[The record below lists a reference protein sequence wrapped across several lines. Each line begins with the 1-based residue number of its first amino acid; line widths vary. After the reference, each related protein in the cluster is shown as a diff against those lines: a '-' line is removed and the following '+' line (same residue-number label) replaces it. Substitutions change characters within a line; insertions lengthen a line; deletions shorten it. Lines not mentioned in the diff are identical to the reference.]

1 MIENLQIY
9 HVNVN
14 CTDFE
19 RSLAFYKM
27 LGFREHMDF
36 GEGGVDG
43 LGFDRC
49 RLKAR
54 LLSLGDDPRATVID
68 LIEWKEP
75 ETSGNPYPHL
85 AHTGI
90 ARICFRIKNLDGAYQ
105 ELCDQGVE
113 FLSEPIEENLG
124 GHHQKFVC
132 FKDPDGTILEFV
144 EFFKS

>member
-1 MIENLQIY
+1 
-9 HVNVN
+9 
-14 CTDFE
+14 
-19 RSLAFYKM
+19 
-27 LGFREHMDF
+27 
-36 GEGGVDG
+36 
-43 LGFDRC
+43 
-49 RLKAR
+49 
-54 LLSLGDDPRATVID
+54 

>member
-27 LGFREHMDF
+27 IGFKEHINF
-36 GEGGVDG
+36 EEGGVDG
-43 LGFDRC
+43 LGFEHC
-49 RLKAR
+49 RIKAR

-75 ETSGNPYPHL
+75 KTAGAPYPHL

-90 ARICFRIKNLDGAYQ
+90 ARICFRLKNLDSAYEELLEKGA
-105 ELCDQGVE
+105 E
-113 FLSEPIEENLG
+113 FLSP
-124 GHHQKFVC
+124 
-132 FKDPDGTILEFV
+132 
-144 EFFKS
+144 